1 MSTPPSTTPDGRYI
15 VVRGRLWQMLPG
27 VGDQRSR
34 FGARCRTLAALCRTL
49 GYLKAD

>member
-1 MSTPPSTTPDGRYI
+1 MRRVATALRDLRSL

-27 VGDQRSR
+27 VGDQSSR

-49 GYLKAD
+49 GYLRAG